1 MRKIRLLLI
10 VGFCM
15 INSLLLA
22 NTLKDYY
29 HSNYGP
35 VERVVFVFNEHPR
48 YRLREDILSVNLSFL
63 ECGKVETIRST
74 RVLDNPVITNFTFV
88 PTDAFV
94 GVLINTHDEYRLDT
108 FLMKSGKDYKLV
120 LDIFQHKEPL
130 TPEEAREYA
139 DFYRDVNKYEHA
151 LYFENVAD
159 SMIIENQRAEIKKM
173 EAEKKAEEEAKKVK
187 EEPVKEPSY
196 PVVSK
201 PKEIIEEQPV
211 VTKPV
216 PERRVEKD
224 NFFKANLPPSV
235 YEVLEDIYLDKM
247 LMFSIIVVFGVI
259 FIMLLMSLIRRLHKT
274 TKVQQERPSDSFG
287 TLEFQRVTIR
297 RLLSNGWQTEE
308 IAKELNITTD
318 EVEELGRG
326 IS

>member
-35 VERVVFVFNEHPR
+35 VERVVFVFDEHPR

-94 GVLINTHDEYRLDT
+94 GVLINTHEEYRLDT
-108 FLMKSGKDYKLV
+108 FLLKSGDDYKLV

-139 DFYRDVNKYEHA
+139 EFYRNVNKDNQA

-159 SMIIENQRAEIKKM
+159 SMIIENQRADIRRL
-173 EAEKKAEEEAKKVK
+173 EAEKKAAEEAKEIK
-187 EEPVKEPSY
+187 EEPKKEPSY

-201 PKEIIEEQPV
+201 PKETIKEESV
-211 VTKPV
+211 ETKQV
-216 PERRVEKD
+216 PDRDEKD
-224 NFFKANLPPSV
+224 NFLKANLPASV

-259 FIMLLMSLIRRLHKT
+259 FIMLMMSLIRRFHKPA
-274 TKVQQERPSDSFG
+274 KVKKERPSNSFG

>member
-10 VGFCM
+10 VGFCI

-35 VERVVFVFNEHPR
+35 VERVVFVFDEIPR

-63 ECGKVETIRST
+63 ECGKVETIRSI

-88 PTDAFV
+88 LTDAFV
-94 GVLINTHDEYRLDT
+94 GVLINTHEEYRLDT
-108 FLMKSGKDYKLV
+108 FLMKSGVEYKLV

-130 TPEEAREYA
+130 TPEEAKEYA
-139 DFYRDVNKYEHA
+139 EFYRNVNKNEQA

-159 SMIIENQRAEIKKM
+159 SMIFENQRADIRGLEV
-173 EAEKKAEEEAKKVK
+173 EKKATEEVKKIKEEPKKEPSYLVDSKPDETNK
-187 EEPVKEPSY
+187 EEPVE
-196 PVVSK
+196 
-201 PKEIIEEQPV
+201 
-211 VTKPV
+211 TKQV
-216 PERRVEKD
+216 PDRDEKD
-224 NFFKANLPPSV
+224 NFLKANLPDSV
-235 YEVLEDIYLDKM
+235 YEILKDIYHDKM

-259 FIMLLMSLIRRLHKT
+259 FIMLMMSLIRRFHKSA
-274 TKVQQERPSDSFG
+274 KVKEERPSNSFG

>member
-1 MRKIRLLLI
+1 LI
-10 VGFCM
+10 VGFCIM
-15 INSLLLA
+15 NSLLLA

-63 ECGKVETIRST
+63 ECGKVETIRSI

-108 FLMKSGKDYKLV
+108 FLLKSGDDYKMV

-139 DFYRDVNKYEHA
+139 VFYRNVNKYDQA

-159 SMIIENQRAEIKKM
+159 SMIIENQRSAIKKL
-173 EAEKKAEEEAKKVK
+173 EAEKQAEKKAEEEAKKVK
-187 EEPVKEPSY
+187 EESLKEPSY

-211 VTKPV
+211 VRKPI

>member
-1 MRKIRLLLI
+1 M
-10 VGFCM
+10 
-15 INSLLLA
+15 NSILLA

-35 VERVVFVFNEHPR
+35 VERVVFVFDEQPR
-48 YRLREDILSVNLSFL
+48 YRLREDISSDILSCLV
-63 ECGKVETIRST
+63 CGKVDAIRSI
-74 RVLDNPVITNFTFV
+74 RVVDNPVITNFTFV

-94 GVLINTHDEYRLDT
+94 GVLINTHNEYRLDT
-108 FLMKSGKDYKLV
+108 FLLKSGDDYKLV

-139 DFYRDVNKYEHA
+139 EFYRNVNKYGQA

-159 SMIIENQRAEIKKM
+159 SMVIENQRAEIKKL
-173 EAEKKAEEEAKKVK
+173 ETAKQAAKQAEEEAKKLK
-187 EEPVKEPSY
+187 EEAEKIPSY

-201 PKEIIEEQPV
+201 PAETIEEQPV
-211 VTKPV
+211 VSQPA
-216 PERRVEKD
+216 PERISDSD
-224 NFFKANLPPSV
+224 NFLKANLPLSV

-259 FIMLLMSLIRRLHKT
+259 FIMLIMSLIRKLHKT
-274 TKVQQERPSDSFG
+274 TKVKQEKPSDSFG

-297 RLLSNGWQTEE
+297 RLLSNGWQIEE

>member
-10 VGFCM
+10 VGFCI

-35 VERVVFVFNEHPR
+35 VERVVFVFEEHPR

-63 ECGKVETIRST
+63 ECKKVEAIRST

-94 GVLINTHDEYRLDT
+94 GVLINTHEEYRLDT
-108 FLMKSGKDYKLV
+108 FLMKSGADYKLV

-139 DFYRDVNKYEHA
+139 GFYRNVNKYDQA

-159 SMIIENQRAEIKKM
+159 SMIIESQRAEIRKL
-173 EAEKKAEEEAKKVK
+173 EADQKAAEEAKKIK
-187 EEPVKEPSY
+187 EEPKKEPSY

-201 PKEIIEEQPV
+201 PKETINEPV
-211 VTKPV
+211 ETKQVPDTKP
-216 PERRVEKD
+216 EKD
-224 NFFKANLPPSV
+224 NFIKANLPASV
-235 YEVLEDIYLDKM
+235 YEILEDIYIDKM
-247 LMFSIIVVFGVI
+247 LMFSIVVVFGVI
-259 FIMLLMSLIRRLHKT
+259 FIMLMMSLIRRFHKPA
-274 TKVQQERPSDSFG
+274 KVKEERPSNSFG